1 MFSVKTVHNHIIPLD
16 NKTRGLVSS
25 GANEGN
31 YHISRRRSIVDATA
45 LLLEGGKETIRRTFP
60 RRIRQTTIE
69 KYRKKIEE
77 ALSTLSSDTLFALLI
92 FHRRE
97 NKENKKKEN
106 NPRQNS
112 STKPTTAAA
121 AAFYSAGISWENKE
135 HPAARQQ
142 PFLLD
147 FYFFHL
153 FDYINVICEFV
164 YYYSLVKRFT
174 QRTRGAI

>member
-1 MFSVKTVHNHIIPLD
+1 MYNRFVFKRPMTGCLTAKCEIDRLLMVLLYFDDRKCFLSKLS
-16 NKTRGLVSS
+16 TRGLVSS

-45 LLLEGGKETIRRTFP
+45 LLLGGGETIRRTFP

-77 ALSTLSSDTLFALLI
+77 RGSLNTFEWHVVCSPNI
-92 FHRRE
+92 FIDERIKKTKRE
-97 NKENKKKEN
+97 KEN

-121 AAFYSAGISWENKE
+121 AAFIPPEFHGKTRST
-135 HPAARQQ
+135 Q
-142 PFLLD
+142 PQGSSH
-147 FYFFHL
+147 FY
-153 FDYINVICEFV
+153 
-164 YYYSLVKRFT
+164 
-174 QRTRGAI
+174 

>member
-1 MFSVKTVHNHIIPLD
+1 MENVFCQNCPHNHIIPLD

-25 GANEGN
+25 GANERN

-45 LLLEGGKETIRRTFP
+45 LLLGGGETIRRTFP

-69 KYRKKIEE
+69 KYREKIEEE

-112 STKPTTAAA
+112 STKPTTAQQLLFIPPEFHGKIRSTQPQGSSH
-121 AAFYSAGISWENKE
+121 FY
-135 HPAARQQ
+135 
-142 PFLLD
+142 
-147 FYFFHL
+147 
-153 FDYINVICEFV
+153 
-164 YYYSLVKRFT
+164 
-174 QRTRGAI
+174 